1 MRKSVLRARRA
12 YESDCALADVVPDT
26 EFLCD
31 LRLHDARHEAVSAF
45 FERGL
50 DVVEVASISGHKT
63 LSCLK
68 RYTHMR
74 AEKLALK
81 LI

>member
-1 MRKSVLRARRA
+1 MRLIAIR
-12 YESDCALADVVPDT
+12 DGVVPDPD
-26 EFLCD
+26 FLSD

-50 DVVEVASISGHKT
+50 DVMEVASISGHKT
-63 LSCLK
+63 LSYLK

-74 AEKLALK
+74 AESARTEAGVMLL
-81 LI
+81 